1 MKKYLI
7 LLSGLISCTIV
18 LASFS
23 QPAKDDNEQLI
34 EAGVNLVDTG
44 EYRLAIQ
51 ALKDCDEP
59 LADAL
64 RMEAY
69 NGLNR
74 RKNAIR
80 YGVEYLDALG
90 RQNVN
95 DSTISVNSYVTV
107 DVADILDKNWKYA
120 VRLIQKKLTGQEYNT
135 QLQMMLGTLYQ
146 INGYYNDAIEQ
157 YDKTIEY
164 CKSLGLGVFGTD
176 WLYLWKSTCYYGL
189 SDYDDAIETISQAI
203 DATFGKD
210 YSLLCQRGF
219 YYMQA
224 GKYDEARSDYL
235 KATEVNPDNALAYFG
250 KCAVF
255 YKQGKQEEAKEEYC
269 KGIKIDP
276 TMDCLEYDE
285 ELQDILTVFTT
296 NYYSVFCK

>member
-7 LLSGLISCTIV
+7 LLSGLVGSTIV

-44 EYRLAIQ
+44 KYRLAIQ
-51 ALKDCDEP
+51 SLKDCDEP
-59 LADAL
+59 FADAL

-74 RKNAIR
+74 KKKAIR
-80 YGVEYLDALG
+80 YGMEYLDALG

-120 VRLIQKKLTGQEYNT
+120 VRQIQKRLTGQEYNT

-164 CKSLGLGVFGTD
+164 CESIGLGVFGTD

-189 SDYDDAIETISQAI
+189 EDYEKAIKTISQAI
-203 DATFGKD
+203 DATYSKD
-210 YSLLCQRGF
+210 DSHICQRGF

-224 GKYDEARSDYL
+224 GKYDEAMEDYA
-235 KATEVNPDNALAYFG
+235 KATEINPDNALVYFG
-250 KCAVF
+250 RCAVL
-255 YKQGKQEEAKEEYC
+255 YRQGKSSEARIEYDR
-269 KGIKIDP
+269 GIKIDP
-276 TMDCLEYDE
+276 ALECLEYNE
-285 ELQDILTVFTT
+285 VLHEIMTEFLKGI
-296 NYYSVFCK
+296 

>member
-7 LLSGLISCTIV
+7 LLSGLVGSTIV

-44 EYRLAIQ
+44 KYRLAIQ

-59 LADAL
+59 FADAL

-74 RKNAIR
+74 KKKAIR
-80 YGVEYLDALG
+80 YGMEYLDALG

-120 VRLIQKKLTGQEYNT
+120 VRQIQKRLTGQEYNT

-164 CKSLGLGVFGTD
+164 CKRIGLGVFGAD
-176 WLYLWKSTCYYGL
+176 WLYLWKSTCYYSL
-189 SDYDDAIETISQAI
+189 SDYDNAIETISQAI
-203 DATFGKD
+203 NATFGKD
-210 YSLLCQRGF
+210 YSLLCQRGS

-224 GKYDEARSDYL
+224 GKYDEARSDYS
-235 KATEVNPDNALAYFG
+235 KATEVNPDNALHTSANVQFFIN
-250 KCAVF
+250 KENKR
-255 YKQGKQEEAKEEYC
+255 KQRKNTAKE
-269 KGIKIDP
+269 
-276 TMDCLEYDE
+276 
-285 ELQDILTVFTT
+285 
-296 NYYSVFCK
+296 SR

>member
-7 LLSGLISCTIV
+7 LLSGLVGSTIV

-34 EAGVNLVDTG
+34 EAGVNLVDT
-44 EYRLAIQ
+44 EKYRLAIQ

-59 LADAL
+59 FADAL

-95 DSTISVNSYVTV
+95 DSTISANSYVTV

-120 VRLIQKKLTGQEYNT
+120 VRQIQKRLTGQEYNT

-146 INGYYNDAIEQ
+146 INGYYNEAIEQ

-203 DATFGKD
+203 EATFGKD
-210 YSLLCQRGF
+210 SYLLCQRGF

-224 GKYDEARSDYL
+224 GKYDEAMSDYS
-235 KATEVNPDNALAYFG
+235 KATEVNPDNALANFG

-269 KGIKIDP
+269 KGIKIDSA
-276 TMDCLEYDE
+276 MDCLEYDE
-285 ELQDILTVFTT
+285 ELQDIVTRF
-296 NYYSVFCK
+296 SRGI

>member
-7 LLSGLISCTIV
+7 LLFGLIGSTIV
-18 LASFS
+18 LVSFS
-23 QPAKDDNEQLI
+23 QPAKDDNERSI
-34 EAGVNLVDTG
+34 KAGVNLVDAG
-44 EYRLAIQ
+44 KYRLAIQ

-59 LADAL
+59 FADAL

-69 NGLNR
+69 DGLNR
-74 RKNAIR
+74 KKKAIR

-90 RQNVN
+90 RQDAN

-120 VRLIQKKLTGQEYNT
+120 VRQIQKRLTGQEYNT

-164 CKSLGLGVFGTD
+164 CKSIGLGVFGTD
-176 WLYLWKSTCYYGL
+176 WMYLWKSTCYYGL
-189 SDYDDAIETISQAI
+189 EDYDNAIETISQAI

-255 YKQGKQEEAKEEYC
+255 YKQGKQEEAKEEYDR
-269 KGIKIDP
+269 GIKIDP
-276 TMDCLEYDE
+276 ALECLEYNE
-285 ELQDILTVFTT
+285 VLHEIMTKI
-296 NYYSVFCK
+296 SKEI

>member
-7 LLSGLISCTIV
+7 LLSGLVGSTIV

-44 EYRLAIQ
+44 KYRLAIQ

-59 LADAL
+59 FADAL

-74 RKNAIR
+74 KKKAIR
-80 YGVEYLDALG
+80 YGMEYLDALG

-120 VRLIQKKLTGQEYNT
+120 VRQIQKRLTGQEYNT

-146 INGYYNDAIEQ
+146 INGYYHDAIEQ

-164 CKSLGLGVFGTD
+164 CKRIGLGVFGAD
-176 WLYLWKSTCYYGL
+176 WLYLWKSTCYYSL
-189 SDYDDAIETISQAI
+189 SDYDNAIETISQAI
-203 DATFGKD
+203 NATFGKD
-210 YSLLCQRGF
+210 YSLLCQR
-219 YYMQA
+219 
-224 GKYDEARSDYL
+224 
-235 KATEVNPDNALAYFG
+235 
-250 KCAVF
+250 
-255 YKQGKQEEAKEEYC
+255 
-269 KGIKIDP
+269 
-276 TMDCLEYDE
+276 
-285 ELQDILTVFTT
+285 
-296 NYYSVFCK
+296 

>member
-7 LLSGLISCTIV
+7 LLSGLVGSTIV

-44 EYRLAIQ
+44 KYRLAIQ
-51 ALKDCDEP
+51 SLKDCDEP
-59 LADAL
+59 FADAL

-69 NGLNR
+69 DGLNR
-74 RKNAIR
+74 KKKAIR

-90 RQNVN
+90 RQDAN
-95 DSTISVNSYVTV
+95 DSTISANSYVTV

-120 VRLIQKKLTGQEYNT
+120 VRQIQKRLAGQEYNT

-146 INGYYNDAIEQ
+146 INGYYNEAIEQ

-164 CKSLGLGVFGTD
+164 CESIGLGVFGTD
-176 WLYLWKSTCYYGL
+176 WLYLWKSTCYYSL
-189 SDYDDAIETISQAI
+189 EDYDNAIKTISQAV
-203 DATFGKD
+203 DATFSKD
-210 YSLLCQRGF
+210 YSHLCQRGF

-224 GKYDEARSDYL
+224 GKYDEAMTDYA
-235 KATEVNPDNALAYFG
+235 KAMEINTDNALAYFG
-250 KCAVF
+250 KCAVQ
-255 YKQGKQEEAKEEYC
+255 YTQGKLDEAQAEYN

-276 TMDCLEYDE
+276 VMECLENNE
-285 ELQDILTVFTT
+285 VLQEIVTKF
-296 NYYSVFCK
+296 SKGI